1 MGSGVVRRPSYD
13 IRYAENITMADDADI
28 AFVSLRAQW
37 LDRLE
42 GILLDLERA
51 IGTGSDLVGALR
63 SQRQALAAATDAL
76 QMRRWLEGI
85 GASTHANWLRRE
97 AAALP
102 ADLRPLAE
110 RLAALITA
118 AYDFGR
124 SWLPM
129 VEIRLSNRCLRP
141 WTVAEAQMAGF
152 AGEDDLLAG
161 MRIVD
166 AADTAS
172 LLQRFV
178 LDRLDGQTPIAG
190 PSPGRLEPWPASAEP
205 VDFEAT
211 LRTLLRDDSPPILA
225 TYFGGVNTTGVV
237 ASATFLRHWWSFAN
251 GNDDIVFWPADGA
264 WVATVTEFDIFALWR
279 PLVAWGGCVRG
290 LDEVRF
296 APAP

>member
-1 MGSGVVRRPSYD
+1 MKVVIIGAGVAGLGIGWRLLQ
-13 IRYAENITMADDADI
+13 AG
-28 AFVSLRAQW
+28 AQVTI
-37 LDRLE
+37 LDRGLPAQGASWAAAGMLALIAELQEAPAAERDLALQSSELWPGFSAELE
-42 GILLDLERA
+42 
-51 IGTGSDLVGALR
+51 LVSGLGLGFARGGALLLSGDAAR
-63 SQRQALAAATDAL
+63 LDGLDGRGQVVDAAGARALAP
-76 QMRRWLEGI
+76 M
-85 GASTHANWLRRE
+85 
-97 AAALP
+97 
-102 ADLRPLAE
+102 LAGD
-110 RLAALITA
+110 IT
-118 AYDFGR
+118 GGL
-124 SWLPM
+124 W
-129 VEIRLSNRCLRP
+129 V
-141 WTVAEAQMAGF
+141 VAGF